1 MTFLAE
7 FKKNPWSW
15 IPSLYYIQ
23 GLPNVVVV
31 EVSVAMYATLSISN
45 SDIGFYTSLFYL
57 PWVIKPFWSPLV
69 DTYKTKRWWTITT
82 QFTMSLLFAGII
94 LALIS
99 GSFFFASVILFYLV
113 ALLSATHDIAADG
126 FYMLALSEEKQSFF
140 VGIRSTF
147 FRVAI
152 ISGKGG
158 LIVLAGYMIDS
169 GFDTSNAWSIV
180 FGIVSIIFLLLSFY
194 HSIILPKPTTD
205 VSTEYENVSDQL
217 AEFLKTITT
226 FFKKDDIWV
235 SLLFILFYRF
245 GEAQLVKMSSPFFLA
260 PIEDGGLGLSLQ
272 ALGTIS
278 GTIGVL
284 ALVFGGILGGILI
297 SRNGLKFWLWPMLI
311 AMNVPNLSYVILS
324 YTQTDSYF
332 LISSLVALEQFGYG
346 FGFAAFLMF
355 LIYVAKGSY
364 KTSHYAFATGFMA
377 LGLMLPGI
385 VSGYIQE
392 WLGYKE
398 FFIWIMI
405 ATAPIF
411 IITPFVKIDPEFGKK
426 AKKKKEIESI

>member
-1 MTFLAE
+1 M
-7 FKKNPWSW
+7 
-15 IPSLYYIQ
+15 
-23 GLPNVVVV
+23 
-31 EVSVAMYATLSISN
+31 
-45 SDIGFYTSLFYL
+45 
-57 PWVIKPFWSPLV
+57 
-69 DTYKTKRWWTITT
+69 
-82 QFTMSLLFAGII
+82 
-94 LALIS
+94 
-99 GSFFFASVILFYLV
+99 
-113 ALLSATHDIAADG
+113 
-126 FYMLALSEEKQSFF
+126 
-140 VGIRSTF
+140 
-147 FRVAI
+147 
-152 ISGKGG
+152 
-158 LIVLAGYMIDS
+158 
-169 GFDTSNAWSIV
+169 
-180 FGIVSIIFLLLSFY
+180 SFY
-194 HSIILPKPTTD
+194 HSIVLPKPDTD
-205 VSTEYENVSDQL
+205 VSTEYDTVQDQL
-217 AEFLKTITT
+217 SEFLKTIVT

-260 PIEDGGLGLSLQ
+260 SIEEGGLGLSLQ

-297 SRNGLKFWLWPMLI
+297 SRNGLKFWLWPMII

-324 YTQTDSYF
+324 FTQTDSYF

-355 LIYVAKGSY
+355 LIYIAKGEY

-405 ATAPIF
+405 ATIPIF
-411 IITPFVKIDPEFGKK
+411 LIAPFIKIEDDFGKK
-426 AKKKKEIESI
+426 KEKTT

>member
-1 MTFLAE
+1 MSFIAT

-15 IPSLYYIQ
+15 IPTLYYIQ
-23 GLPNVVVV
+23 GLPNVMVV

-69 DTYKTKRWWTITT
+69 DTYKTKRWWTVAT

-99 GSFFFASVILFYLV
+99 GSFFLASVILFYFI

-147 FRVAI
+147 FRIAI

-158 LIVLAGYMIDS
+158 LIVLAGYMIES
-169 GFDTSNAWSIV
+169 GIDTLNAWSIS
-180 FGIVSIIFLLLSFY
+180 FGIVAVLFFLLSFY
-194 HSIILPKPTTD
+194 HSIVLPKPDTD
-205 VSTEYENVSDQL
+205 FSTQYDNVKDQL
-217 AEFLKTITT
+217 SEFLKTIVT

-260 PIEDGGLGLSLQ
+260 PIEEGGLGLSLQ

-297 SRNGLKFWLWPMLI
+297 SRNGLKFWLWPMII

-324 YTQTDSYF
+324 FTQSDSYF

-355 LIYVAKGSY
+355 LIYIAKGEY

-405 ATAPIF
+405 ATIPIF
-411 IITPFVKIDPEFGKK
+411 LIAPFIKIEDDFGKK
-426 AKKKKEIESI
+426 KQKPTT

>member
-1 MTFLAE
+1 MSSIAA

-15 IPSLYYIQ
+15 IPTLYYIQ
-23 GLPNVVVV
+23 GLPNVMVA

-57 PWVIKPFWSPLV
+57 PWVIKPIWSPIV
-69 DTYKTKRWWTITT
+69 DTYKTKRWWTVIT
-82 QFTMSLLFAGII
+82 QFTMSILFAGI
-94 LALIS
+94 LFSLFTES
-99 GSFFFASVILFYLV
+99 YFVASIIIFYLI
-113 ALLSATHDIAADG
+113 ALFSATHDIAADG
-126 FYMLALSEEKQSFF
+126 FYMLELDESEQSFF

-147 FRVAI
+147 YRIAI

-158 LIVLAGYMIDS
+158 LIALSGYLIDS
-169 GFDTSNAWSIV
+169 GLETANSWAIT
-180 FGIVSIIFLLLSFY
+180 FGILAGVFFLLSFY
-194 HSIILPKPTTD
+194 HSIILPKPKTD
-205 VSTEYENVSDQL
+205 VSTHYDSVSDQL
-217 AEFLKTITT
+217 SEFFKTFAT
-226 FFKKDDIWV
+226 FFKKKDIGI

-245 GEAQLVKMSSPFFLA
+245 GEGQLVKMSSPFFLA
-260 PIEDGGLGLSLQ
+260 PIEEGGLNLSLQ

-297 SRNGLKFWLWPMLI
+297 SKHGLKFWLWPMLI
-311 AMNVPNLSYVILS
+311 AMNIPNVTYVILA

-332 LISSLVALEQFGYG
+332 LISSMVAIEQFGYG

-355 LIYVAKGSY
+355 LIYIAKGEY

-385 VSGYIQE
+385 ISGYMQE
-392 WLGYKE
+392 WLGYQN
-398 FFIWIMI
+398 FFVWVII
-405 ATAPIF
+405 ATIPIF
-411 IITPFVKIDPEFGKK
+411 VIAYFLNIDEDFGKK
-426 AKKKKEIESI
+426 KETETA